1 MAIIINDT
9 SARAQYTATSGQTVF
24 SVPFEFFSNADLKVY
39 IGETLKTLTTHY
51 TVTGAG
57 VTGGGSITLTSGAT
71 AGQVVTIVRDIP
83 VSRVTDFPL
92 SGPFVVDDLNTELD
106 RLTAISQQLETKLT
120 RTVRL
125 DDFDQPNT
133 FQVLPSKTSR
143 AGKIMAFDT
152 NGNVTVGED
161 IGNWRGN
168 WAAGTA
174 YTVRDLVKDGSNAN
188 VYRANTAH
196 TSTGTTPISSNADS
210 AKWDLVVDAASAAA
224 SAAAAASS
232 ATSSAASAA
241 LANDWA
247 TKTAGPVAGGEYSAK
262 YHANAAATSASN
274 ASTSATNASASASA
288 ASTSQTAAATSAS
301 SAASSASAAST
312 SATSASASA
321 TSASSS
327 ATSAT
332 ASASTAST
340 AATSATNS
348 ATSASTSATNAA
360 TSASSASTS
369 ATNAATSA
377 TTASTAATNASAA
390 QTAAE
395 AARDA
400 TLAAYD
406 SFDDRYLGAKASN
419 PTVDND
425 GNPLVAGTLYYNTAV
440 PEMRLYTGSAWVA
453 AYVSGA
459 SYLLTANNLSELA
472 ATAAT
477 ARTNLGL
484 GSIATQ
490 AASNV
495 AITGG
500 AVNGTT
506 VGATTASTGAF
517 TTLSASGTATLN
529 GTVIGNKNAYM
540 PPLALTDG
548 ATITPDF
555 SLDNNFTLTLGGN
568 RTLANPTNLNAGQ
581 SGVIFISQ
589 DGTGSRTL
597 AYGSSWDFPSQTA
610 PTLTTTANA
619 VDVLVYTVRSSTS
632 IAAQLITNI
641 G

>member
-1 MAIIINDT
+1 MADYNIT
-9 SARAQYTATSGQTVF
+9 AVTRRVVYTGSAGTGPYSF
-24 SVPFEFFSNADLKVY
+24 SFPVLTQSDLAVYKNAAKL
-39 IGETLKTLTTHY
+39 TLTTDY
-51 TVTGAG
+51 TVTISSVNG
-57 VTGGGSITLTSGAT
+57 TGSVTLTSAATGSDRITIIGARTIERTTDFVT
-71 AGQVVTIVRDIP
+71 AG
-83 VSRVTDFPL
+83 
-92 SGPFVVDDLNTELD
+92 DLKASSLNEQLD
-106 RLTAISQQLETKLT
+106 SQIIMIQQLAEENK
-120 RTVRL
+120 RTLKAPQYDPAAVE
-125 DDFDQPNT
+125 DGGTVNM
-133 FQVLPSKTSR
+133 VLPVAASR
-143 AGKIMAFDT
+143 AGKTLAFDSS
-152 NGNVTVGED
+152 GNPVVGED

-224 SAAAAASS
+224 SAAAAAASEAAAS
-232 ATSSAASAA
+232 ASAA

-247 TKTAGPVAGGEYSAK
+247 TKTSGPVAGGEYSAK
-262 YHANAAATSASN
+262 YHATNAAS
-274 ASTSATNASASASA
+274 
-288 ASTSQTAAATSAS
+288 
-301 SAASSASAAST
+301 
-312 SATSASASA
+312 
-321 TSASSS
+321 
-327 ATSAT
+327 
-332 ASASTAST
+332 SASTAST
-340 AATSATNS
+340 AAT
-348 ATSASTSATNAA
+348 
-360 TSASSASTS
+360 
-369 ATNAATSA
+369 
-377 TTASTAATNASAA
+377 NASNA

-406 SFDDRYLGAKASN
+406 SFDDRYLGAKTSN
-419 PTVDND
+419 PTLDND
-425 GNPLVAGTLYYNTAV
+425 GNALVAGALYFNTVV

-459 SYLLTANNLSELA
+459 SYLLTSNNLSELT

-500 AVNGTT
+500 SVNGTT
-506 VGATTASTGAF
+506 VGASTPSTGAF
-517 TTLSASGTATLN
+517 TTLSATGTATFS
-529 GTVIGNKNAYM
+529 GAMSATANAYM
-540 PPLALTDG
+540 QIDALTD
-548 ATITPDF
+548 ASTIAVDM
-555 SLDNNFTLTLGGN
+555 SVGNNFSVTLGGN
-568 RTLANPTNLNAGQ
+568 RTLGNPTNLTAGQ
-581 SGVIFISQ
+581 SGVIFITQ

-597 AYGSSWDFPSQTA
+597 AYSSYWDFPSQTA

-632 IAAQLITNI
+632 IAAQLLTNI

>member
-1 MAIIINDT
+1 
-9 SARAQYTATSGQTVF
+9 
-24 SVPFEFFSNADLKVY
+24 VPFEFFSNADLKVY

-71 AGQVVTIVRDIP
+71 AGQIVTIVRDIP

-106 RLTAISQQLETKLT
+106 RLTAIAQQLETKLT

-125 DDFDQPNT
+125 DDFDLPNT

-143 AGKIMAFDT
+143 AGKIMAFDS

-168 WAAGTA
+168 WAASTS
-174 YTVRDLVKDGSNAN
+174 YTVRDLVKDGSNSN
-188 VYRANTAH
+188 VYRCNTAH
-196 TSTGTTPISSNADS
+196 TSTGTTPISSNVDS

-224 SAAAAASS
+224 SAAAAAAS
-232 ATSSAASAA
+232 ASSSAASAI

-247 TKTAGPVAGGEYSAK
+247 TKTSGPVAGGEYSAK
-262 YHANAAATSASN
+262 YHANAASTSASN
-274 ASTSATNASASASA
+274 ASTSASN
-288 ASTSQTAAATSAS
+288 
-301 SAASSASAAST
+301 
-312 SATSASASA
+312 
-321 TSASSS
+321 
-327 ATSAT
+327 
-332 ASASTAST
+332 
-340 AATSATNS
+340 AATSATN
-348 ATSASTSATNAA
+348 ASN
-360 TSASSASTS
+360 
-369 ATNAATSA
+369 
-377 TTASTAATNASAA
+377 A

-406 SFDDRYLGAKASN
+406 SFDDRYLGSKSSN

-425 GNPLVAGTLYYNTAV
+425 GNALIAGALYYNTTV

-459 SYLLTANNLSELA
+459 SYLLTANNLSEL
-472 ATAAT
+472 TGSAAT

-500 AVNGTT
+500 SVNGTT
-506 VGATTASTGAF
+506 VGASTAASGAF
-517 TTLSASGTATLN
+517 TTLSASGASTLASASFSGTMSATA
-529 GTVIGNKNAYM
+529 NAYM
-540 PPLALTDG
+540 QIDALTDA
-548 ATITPDF
+548 ATIAVDM
-555 SLDNNFTLTLGGN
+555 SVGNNFSVTLGGN
-568 RTLANPTNLNAGQ
+568 RTLGNPTNLTAGQ
-581 SGVIFISQ
+581 SGVIFITQ

-597 AYGSSWDFPSQTA
+597 AYSSYWDFPSQTA

-619 VDVLVYTVRSSTS
+619 IDVLVYTVRNSTS
-632 IAAQLITNI
+632 IAAQLLTNI

>member
-1 MAIIINDT
+1 MADYNIT
-9 SARAQYTATSGQTVF
+9 AVTRRVVYTGSAGTGPYSF
-24 SVPFEFFSNADLKVY
+24 SFPVLTQSDLAVYKNAAKL
-39 IGETLKTLTTHY
+39 TLTTDY
-51 TVTGAG
+51 TVTISSVNG
-57 VTGGGSITLTSGAT
+57 TGSVTLTSAATGSDRITIIGARTIERTTDFVT
-71 AGQVVTIVRDIP
+71 AG
-83 VSRVTDFPL
+83 
-92 SGPFVVDDLNTELD
+92 DLKASSLNEQLD
-106 RLTAISQQLETKLT
+106 SQIIMIQQLAEENK
-120 RTVRL
+120 RTLKAPQYDPAAVE
-125 DDFDQPNT
+125 DGGTVNM
-133 FQVLPSKTSR
+133 VLPVAASR
-143 AGKIMAFDT
+143 AGKTLAFDAS
-152 NGNVTVGED
+152 GNPVVGED

-224 SAAAAASS
+224 SAAAAAASEAAAS
-232 ATSSAASAA
+232 ASAA

-247 TKTAGPVAGGEYSAK
+247 TKTSGPVAGGEYSAK
-262 YHANAAATSASN
+262 YHATNAAS
-274 ASTSATNASASASA
+274 
-288 ASTSQTAAATSAS
+288 
-301 SAASSASAAST
+301 
-312 SATSASASA
+312 
-321 TSASSS
+321 
-327 ATSAT
+327 
-332 ASASTAST
+332 SASTAST
-340 AATSATNS
+340 AAT
-348 ATSASTSATNAA
+348 
-360 TSASSASTS
+360 
-369 ATNAATSA
+369 
-377 TTASTAATNASAA
+377 NASNA

-406 SFDDRYLGAKASN
+406 SFDDRYLGAKTSN
-419 PTVDND
+419 PTLDND
-425 GNPLVAGTLYYNTAV
+425 GNALVAGALYFNTVV

-506 VGATTASTGAF
+506 VGASTPSTGAF
-517 TTLSASGTATLN
+517 TTLSATGTATFS
-529 GTVIGNKNAYM
+529 GAMSATANAYM
-540 PPLALTDG
+540 QIDALTD
-548 ATITPDF
+548 ASTIAVDM
-555 SLDNNFTLTLGGN
+555 SVGNNFSVTLGGN
-568 RTLANPTNLNAGQ
+568 RTLGNPTNLTAGQ
-581 SGVIFISQ
+581 SGVIFITQ

-597 AYGSSWDFPSQTA
+597 AYSSYWDFPSQTA

-619 VDVLVYTVRSSTS
+619 VDVLIYTVRSSTS
-632 IAAQLITNI
+632 IAAQLLTNI

>member
-24 SVPFEFFSNADLKVY
+24 SVPFEFFSNSDLKVY
-39 IGETLKTLTTHY
+39 IDEVLKTLTTHY

-57 VTGGGSITLTSGAT
+57 VTGGGSITLVSGAT
-71 AGQVVTIVRDIP
+71 AGAIVTIVRDIP
-83 VSRVTDFPL
+83 VQRVTDFPL

-106 RLTAISQQLETKLT
+106 RLTAIAQQLETKLT

-125 DDFDQPNT
+125 DDFDLPNT

-143 AGKIMAFDT
+143 AGKIMAFDS

-168 WAAGTA
+168 WAAGTS
-174 YTVRDLVKDGSNAN
+174 YTVRDLVKDGSNSN
-188 VYRANTAH
+188 VYRCNAAH

-210 AKWDLVVDAASAAA
+210 AKWDLVVDAASADASADAAAA
-224 SAAAAASS
+224 SEAAAAAS
-232 ATSSAASAA
+232 AI

-247 TKTAGPVAGGEYSAK
+247 TKTSGPVAGGEYSAK
-262 YHANAAATSASN
+262 YHA
-274 ASTSATNASASASA
+274 TNASS
-288 ASTSQTAAATSAS
+288 
-301 SAASSASAAST
+301 
-312 SATSASASA
+312 
-321 TSASSS
+321 
-327 ATSAT
+327 
-332 ASASTAST
+332 SASTAST
-340 AATSATNS
+340 AAT
-348 ATSASTSATNAA
+348 
-360 TSASSASTS
+360 
-369 ATNAATSA
+369 
-377 TTASTAATNASAA
+377 NASNA

-406 SFDDRYLGAKASN
+406 SFDDRYLGSKSSN

-425 GNPLVAGTLYYNTAV
+425 GNALLAGALYYNTVV

-459 SYLLTANNLSELA
+459 SYLLTSNNLSELT

-490 AASNV
+490 AASSV

-500 AVNGTT
+500 SVNGTT
-506 VGATTASTGAF
+506 VGASTASTGAF
-517 TTLSASGTATLN
+517 TTLSASGTATFS
-529 GTVIGNKNAYM
+529 GAMSATANAYM
-540 PPLALTDG
+540 QIDALTDA
-548 ATITPDF
+548 ATIAVDM
-555 SLDNNFTLTLGGN
+555 SVGNNFSVTLGGN
-568 RTLANPTNLNAGQ
+568 RTLGNPTNLTAGQ
-581 SGVIFISQ
+581 SGVIFITQ

-597 AYGSSWDFPSQTA
+597 AYSSYWDFPSQTA

-632 IAAQLITNI
+632 IAAQLLTNI